1 MNRSRHISP
10 NAILDAEP
18 GGGVFDRDGIF
29 LARGLVAVT
38 MNYVVASP
46 RTYGAGGA
54 MDRAIDYDPAADGAM
69 EPFARSPGRAGFGV
83 FVNQPEG
90 DFVLPIDEGIGN

>member
-1 MNRSRHISP
+1 
-10 NAILDAEP
+10 
-18 GGGVFDRDGIF
+18 
-29 LARGLVAVT
+29 
-38 MNYVVASP
+38 
-46 RTYGAGGA
+46 